1 MFKFPPKKTL
11 PKVTAPHPQAWLCFF
26 VSTPTHS
33 PPEQKAAV
41 CASLPP
47 PPTQFPRPVQK
58 TVKCSRLD
66 GRRLLNF
73 ELISALIR
81 SRYLIQS
88 TWIMQ
93 WMLFLIFVNIAPR
106 SLWRLSITQQNI
118 INWRQKLQKN
128 WAKWKDLPQ
137 WKKGRTVECYLWIS
151 FPLFVM
157 VIPIYWEFD

>member
-1 MFKFPPKKTL
+1 MFKFPKKNFAKGYSPASTSLTL
-11 PKVTAPHPQAWLCFF
+11 LLCPQPHPL
-26 VSTPTHS
+26 
-33 PPEQKAAV
+33 PPEQKAV

-47 PPTQFPRPVQK
+47 PPLNSPPPEQK
-58 TVKCSRLD
+58 AVKGSRLD

-81 SRYLIQS
+81 SRHLIQS

-93 WMLFLIFVNIAPR
+93 WMLFLTFVNIAPR
-106 SLWRLSITQQNI
+106 SIWRLSITQQNI